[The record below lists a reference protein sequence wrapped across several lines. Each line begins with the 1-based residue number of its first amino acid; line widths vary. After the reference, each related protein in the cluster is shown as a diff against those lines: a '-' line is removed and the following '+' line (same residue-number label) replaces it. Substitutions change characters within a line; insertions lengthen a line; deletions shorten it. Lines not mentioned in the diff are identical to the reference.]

1 MNKLIKIC
9 LVIGIVLIIFILLF
23 GIALKINDKKKFNKI
38 FNDFKEEHTDFNI
51 KDRVYGNDESLIIM
65 AISYYNNST
74 DSNSNVA
81 IVTNKGIGYLDLAA
95 NNKDYTFANN
105 ERIKIL
111 DNNIVTVPLYNTK
124 TNKIFDYKVIVTED
138 KLGTNYTIKSKQR
151 DD

>member
-1 MNKLIKIC
+1 MKKLINIC
-9 LVIGIVLIIFILLF
+9 IVIGIVLIIFISLF
-23 GIALKINDKKKFNKI
+23 WVASKMNDKKKIDKI
-38 FNDFKEEHTDFNI
+38 FNNFKEEHTDFII
-51 KDRVYGNDESLIIM
+51 KDRVYGNDDSLIVM

-105 ERIKIL
+105 ERIKML
-111 DNNIVTVPLYNTK
+111 ENNIVTVPLYNTK
-124 TNKIFDYKVIVTED
+124 TNKVFDYKVIVTED
-138 KLGTNYTIKSKQR
+138 ESGTNYTIKSKQR